1 MRKNIIAII
10 ILACIGIASVVT
22 IYWISITLY
31 ETPEEA
37 NEAPIILTYYPLLN
51 PSIDETESQE
61 FNVGAYDPDGD
72 PLTYG
77 WYLDGIKVGGNLTT
91 YIFDASGKPIGSY
104 TVKVNVTDGDLTVDH
119 SWTLTVLLENHAPII
134 LTYYPLINPSIY
146 ETESQE
152 FNVTAS
158 DPEGDPLTYGWYLDG
173 IKVGGNL
180 TTYTFD
186 ASGKPIGPYTVKV
199 NVTDGDFVVDHSWTL
214 TVLLEEELRI
224 ATTSNPIT
232 MDPVDSWD
240 TNSNYML
247 DQVVETLIAYNL
259 SDPTF
264 PLVGR
269 LAETWDFQSTKFGTN
284 ITFQL
289 RDNVYFHDGAKLD
302 GNCVLHTFERIN
314 FFGNATGTLTPPNHV
329 AFPHSL
335 YKFPDGT
342 PIFNH
347 TLSFVNP
354 VDDLEVTLVLNGPFG
369 PAEGL
374 LTYTA
379 SAIVHPDSTPVDS
392 MLELGIDLVIGTG
405 PFKLVNYVPNSE
417 VRFERWEGYWRTPA
431 FWNKIIYVKY
441 IDSVAANDAMLAGE
455 IDYLGQGIDSYKP
468 TFEADPD
475 ITVTGDGD
483 NDFINGSIYWYIAF
497 NSVYI
502 NKTWRKAISYAF
514 NYTYL
519 IHDIREDTVVRAHS
533 LVPPSFPGYN
543 ASVVGGTFNIPK
555 ARQIMQSMGFGVG
568 WEIGSQ
574 VEDEF
579 TPGAH
584 ESLWQAAAWVPD
596 TGNFTDNIWNFRHLE
611 GSSFYDDLIQRF
623 GEDMDLI
630 GIDVAPQPLVW
641 WEFLEMFE
649 NHPDRLHIY
658 YVGWGPDYF
667 EAFNMIDPLVNP
679 ASASNFAQIN
689 DDTINALLDLAIAE
703 TDTATRYQYYKRLQS
718 IIIDREFYHMPLTIP
733 ILSTI

>member
-37 NEAPIILTYYPLLN
+37 NE
-51 PSIDETESQE
+51 
-61 FNVGAYDPDGD
+61 
-72 PLTYG
+72 
-77 WYLDGIKVGGNLTT
+77 
-91 YIFDASGKPIGSY
+91 
-104 TVKVNVTDGDLTVDH
+104 
-119 SWTLTVLLENHAPII
+119 APII

-289 RDNVYFHDGAKLD
+289 RDNVYFHDGSNLD

-314 FFGNATGTLTPPNHV
+314 FFGNATGTLT
-329 AFPHSL
+329 APHRMAYPHTL
-335 YKFPDGT
+335 YKFTNKPPGLT

-392 MLELGIDLVIGTG
+392 MLELSSDLVIGTG
-405 PFKLVNYVPNSE
+405 PFKLVRYIPDSE
-417 VRFERWEGYWRTPA
+417 VRFERWEGYWRFPA
-431 FWNKIIYVKY
+431 FWDKIIYVYY
-441 IDSVAANDAMLAGE
+441 IDAVAANDAMLAGE
-455 IDYLGQGIDSYKP
+455 IDYLDQLLVIDSYKP
-468 TFEADPD
+468 IFEADPD
-475 ITVTGDGD
+475 ITVTGDGV
-483 NDFINGSIYWYIAF
+483 NPYINGSIYWYIAF
-497 NSVYI
+497 NSPYI

-519 IHDIREDTVVRAHS
+519 IHDIDEDTTVRANS
-533 LVPPSFPGYN
+533 LVPPGYPGHN

-555 ARQIMQSMGFGVG
+555 ARQIMQSMGFGYDG
-568 WEIGSQ
+568 PGLTNPWEVGSQ
-574 VEDEF
+574 VGDDF
-579 TPGAH
+579 TPGVD
-584 ESLWQAAAWVPD
+584 ESKWTSAAWVPN
-596 TGNFTDNIWNFRHLE
+596 TGNFSGNIWNFRFRQ
-611 GSSFYDDLIQRF
+611 GSHFMELLIARF
-623 GEDMDLI
+623 TYDMDLI
-630 GIDVAPQPLVW
+630 GIDVAQQTLTW
-641 WEFLEMFE
+641 EEFLDMFIY
-649 NHPDRLHIY
+649 HPERLHIY
-658 YVGWGPDYF
+658 YVGRGPEYF
-667 EAFNMIDPLVNP
+667 EAFNMIDPVVNP
-679 ASASNFAQIN
+679 ALQSNYAQIN
-689 DDTINALLDLAIAE
+689 DDEINTLLAITEAE

-718 IIIDREFYHMPLTIP
+718 LIIDKNFYHMPLYYNKLYHVHAANLKSVPYNCMRFFYWYPTYRV
-733 ILSTI
+733 